1 MKKTMFFVFVCA
13 FLAAGAVFAQGG
25 GSGRIQG
32 KLTVGATPVSQGSI
46 TLAETLS
53 SHEGQ
58 KLAPGQYRVAISL
71 NSLGEAS
78 FVLSPFKVENPTV
91 KVGLEKNAVNN
102 NENQKAPDI
111 IVGAKIQ
118 KNALVRGIASNIQ
131 GKFSLDTMTPSEAV
145 LKFDSPQFAASA
157 ILGRAQ
163 DSKLVDLKPSFLS
176 IEDISD
182 CGAGCVEGRVKVTI
196 HNDGNS
202 VAKGKWNVVLSDPQF
217 FVGSVA
223 DVGPDSDVSV
233 ISQNKVKFP
242 CCNPQ
247 NVQVEVH
254 SDFYNKDGIDSNESN
269 NIKAFTV
276 KLK

>member
-1 MKKTMFFVFVCA
+1 MKKTMFFVLVCA
-13 FLAAGAVFAQGG
+13 VLAGGSLFAQSG

-46 TLAETLS
+46 TLAEPLS
-53 SHEGQ
+53 THEGQ
-58 KLAPGQYRVAISL
+58 KLLPGQYRIAIAL

-91 KVGLEKNAVNN
+91 KVGLEKNAVNSGD
-102 NENQKAPDI
+102 NQKSPDI
-111 IVGAKIQ
+111 IVGAKIM
-118 KNALVRGIASNIQ
+118 KNALVKGIASNIQ
-131 GKFSLDTMTPSEAV
+131 GKFTLDAMTPTETI
-145 LKFDSPQFAASA
+145 LKFDSPQFAATS
-157 ILGRAQ
+157 ILGRSL

-176 IEDISD
+176 IEEISD

-202 VAKGKWNVVLSDPQF
+202 MAKGKWNVILSDPTF

-233 ISQNKVKFP
+233 ISQNKIKLP

-247 NVQVEVH
+247 NIQVEVH

-269 NIKAFTV
+269 NVKAFTI

>member
-1 MKKTMFFVFVCA
+1 MKKLFFFVLVCA
-13 FLAAGAVFAQGG
+13 VLAGGTLLAQGTG
-25 GSGRIQG
+25 GRISG
-32 KLTVGATPVSQGSI
+32 KLTVGATPVSQGMI
-46 TLAETLS
+46 TLAEPLS
-53 SHEGQ
+53 THEGQ

-71 NSLGEAS
+71 NSLGEAQ

-102 NENQKAPDI
+102 SENQRIPDI
-111 IVGAKIQ
+111 IIAAKVV
-118 KNALVRGIASNIQ
+118 KNALVKGIASNIQ
-131 GKFSLDTMTPSEAV
+131 GKFTLDTMTPTEAS
-145 LKFDSPQFAASA
+145 LRFDSTQFAANA
-157 ILGRAQ
+157 ILGRAL

-176 IEDISD
+176 IEEISD

-202 VAKGKWNVVLSDPQF
+202 MAKGKWNVVLSDPQF
-217 FVGSVA
+217 FVGTVA

-233 ISQNKVKFP
+233 ISTNKIKFP

-269 NIKAFTV
+269 NVKAFTV